1 MNKKG
6 NIIMDHIIEIILML
20 VAVVILLLHI
30 FGQKPYN
37 LAQGGVDMIQQTQT
51 IARHKNPLW
60 K

>member
-20 VAVVILLLHI
+20 VAVVILLYI

-37 LAQGGVDMIQQTQT
+37 LAQGGVDMIS
-51 IARHKNPLW
+51 KLKP
-60 K
+60 